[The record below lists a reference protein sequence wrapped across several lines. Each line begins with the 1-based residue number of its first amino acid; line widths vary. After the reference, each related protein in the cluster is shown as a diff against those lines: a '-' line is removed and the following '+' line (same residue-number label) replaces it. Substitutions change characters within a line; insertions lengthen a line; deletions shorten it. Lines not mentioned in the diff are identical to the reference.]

1 MSLVSD
7 ALRKARQYAT
17 ARDIQ
22 RHGAAA
28 GSFSPPPRRSR
39 LGLGLLLGAAIAL
52 AAAAAG
58 AVFVLWALAQR
69 DVATGGPAAIA
80 PGPKAA
86 ATPADAAAVPVKR
99 ERQRPAP
106 AAAPAG
112 APARATALAPAATAA
127 TQATGTPVAPP
138 ATDQPPGS
146 PPPEPRADANTAE
159 RVYLL
164 HADLGYATL
173 HLDFLVYKPGGGFG
187 RVNGQDVAPGTIVD
201 GFTVEEIGPDYI
213 RLRDSRGPLVLRT
226 R

>member
-28 GSFSPPPRRSR
+28 GALVPPPRRSR
-39 LGLGLLLGAAIAL
+39 LGVGLVLGAAIAL

-58 AVFVLWALAQR
+58 AVFVLWALRNNAAGR
-69 DVATGGPAAIA
+69 DAATVAAPGEAAPTPPTTPPAIAGGALVRNEPAA
-80 PGPKAA
+80 
-86 ATPADAAAVPVKR
+86 
-99 ERQRPAP
+99 RPAEV
-106 AAAPAG
+106 AEAPAG
-112 APARATALAPAATAA
+112 TMLAADAPQPERQTAGSPVPVESLTPAASGTA
-127 TQATGTPVAPP
+127 GG
-138 ATDQPPGS
+138 PG
-146 PPPEPRADANTAE
+146 E
-159 RVYLL
+159 RVYIL

-173 HLDFLVYKPGGGFG
+173 HLDFLVYKTSGGFG
-187 RVNGQDVAPGTIVD
+187 RINGLDVAPGTIVE
-201 GFTVEEIGPDYI
+201 GFVVEEIGSDFI

>member
-7 ALRKARQYAT
+7 ALRKARAYAT

-39 LGLGLLLGAAIAL
+39 LGLGLLLGAFIAL
-52 AAAAAG
+52 AAAGAG

-69 DVATGGPAAIA
+69 DVATGGPAATA
-80 PGPKAA
+80 PGPRAA
-86 ATPADAAAVPVKR
+86 ATPADTAMVPVQR

-106 AAAPAG
+106 ATAPAG
-112 APARATALAPAATAA
+112 APARATVAAPAAAAA
-127 TQATGTPVAPP
+127 TQAAGTPGALPT
-138 ATDQPPGS
+138 ADQPPGS
-146 PPPEPRADANTAE
+146 PPPELRADANTAE
-159 RVYLL
+159 RVYVLR
-164 HADLGYATL
+164 ADLGYATL
-173 HLDFLVYKPGGGFG
+173 QLDFLVYKPGGGFG

-201 GFTVEEIGPDYI
+201 GFTVEEIGPDFI